1 MRKCTICARPLDVT
15 SDPMS
20 ANCGGDCWGCV
31 GKIEADAGWQKSVDY
46 VHYEINQGWRFSNG
60 EPKYLY
66 NKDSNKI
73 IYYSILLMAF
83 FPLICVIMMEIN
95 PSLGLLWFALHQMY
109 YFPLASWI
117 GPPFFQLAPEIVF
130 KVFWPGRLIAAAAY
144 CGFLSCLLLMRTKH
158 LRKRGKM
165 PPR

>member
-130 KVFWPGRLIAAAAY
+130 KVFGL
-144 CGFLSCLLLMRTKH
+144 GD
-158 LRKRGKM
+158 
-165 PPR
+165 